1 MNQDKPKDYVL
12 SSNKTHSVKEF
23 VQKAFDFA
31 GVPGLWSGEGMDEKF
46 RLFQENT
53 VLAEINEKFYRP
65 AEVDLLLGDSTPA
78 REELGWK
85 PKISLDKMI
94 ESMVQKDLAIWERR
108 KANHPSIHY

>member
-1 MNQDKPKDYVL
+1 
-12 SSNKTHSVKEF
+12 
-23 VQKAFDFA
+23 
-31 GVPGLWSGEGMDEKF
+31 MDEKF

-53 VLAEINEKFYRP
+53 VLAEINQKFYRP

-108 KANHPSIHY
+108 KS